1 MTLYF
6 DQGGTDRVTLQ
17 DIEPSFGT
25 KMGAAVDEAW
35 LESYGPTAVDWVNKK
50 RQGGEPL
57 SAVAAADKIKSSGL
71 AVSLKPKDNE
81 YTDAQ
86 LDVVLGRQRELA
98 IAKDV
103 RERTP
108 WDMGSAV
115 RGVAMFGAGMADPIN
130 LATAFV
136 PWTRAVGAARSLEAA
151 RLSSSAMT
159 RFGGRAGL
167 GAIDAGISTAAL
179 EPFYAGMRRSLG
191 DDYDSMD
198 SVANIA
204 FGTAFGGGVLG
215 IGGVGVD
222 AFRKAT
228 GRVLPS
234 ARFKGM
240 STDDIE
246 LVTGLEREIATGM
259 DARDVARVLETYT
272 PEMRK
277 AMGFPDADA
286 SLDVIVPPVGMVT
299 GNDARVKVGE
309 TYEPAQWAVVDAD
322 QLTATIDKA
331 DNQFRDRNRAAYQAE
346 LQTRANNL
354 DPSLLLSVDNPLMDV
369 GTPTIA
375 MDGRIIGGN
384 GRTLFIQRAY
394 EIGKGEDYRA
404 ALLAKLQEL
413 GIDPAQAEGIKRPV
427 LVRRFTRQVDVKKAA
442 MLSNEGGSTAMSAL
456 EQAKVD
462 AERLSDIRLESD
474 ADGNFNVAGNRAA
487 IRRWLEAVPDGERNE
502 LMSADGMLSSAGLQ
516 RLRNAS
522 LFRAYGDSPVLER
535 LVESTNVGSRNVASA
550 LARTVGVV
558 ADAEA
563 GIGRGELYPLSI
575 SDDIRMAVE
584 QFENLRQMAMP
595 VDAYLAQQDALGD
608 ALTDEARL
616 LLSVL
621 GRHITSSRRIA
632 DVISGYYDRLQDL
645 GNPSQA
651 DIFGDVMTP
660 DKGRM
665 LQDAIT
671 EMESRMDTAA
681 EVVEKIEPETREAA
695 MRAGIAQMAD
705 GRVVDVAAIIKTDPA
720 AGGTATAQ
728 DLQAA
733 ANQNQRPESLR
744 VADFDASAAINA
756 ENAAAPKWSGVADA
770 QAAMDEADEMLA
782 DTIKAGDQAFKYSR
796 GEAPGQKK
804 ATVWQGTTARFAAE
818 RDNPMGMFR
827 WDKINS
833 EFGEQAQAFGY
844 GHYLAQQ
851 AWVSQTRYRQRL
863 TERRLAQGRSY
874 EVPDGAG
881 GTLILNLITSA
892 KTYVM
897 PDGTLVHRNQK
908 DQKLSAKAVA
918 IQQVR
923 EFGYTSAVR
932 SFESRIAS
940 LEKDIDR
947 GGRGFYLSKS
957 DGEYLVLDPDG
968 KEFSSERF
976 ATQEEAMIAA
986 DQYNVGFRKKG
997 GNATPEAL
1005 ERMRTELAGLRL
1017 AKAAVDEVTF
1027 ATPVIYDEA
1036 RLEGEFADSSFY
1048 IDNDPLRGGADLYVQ
1063 NSPFGFGN
1071 KNFASV
1077 DEAVQ
1082 FIRDNAGRELNPA
1095 ITDYVPPVPDDLRL
1109 RVMAGG
1115 QEITSNLSLYIE
1127 READVSSGRVLAENI
1142 GKEAK
1147 PRTSTIKGV
1156 NKVVQLD
1163 MLLERLN
1170 NEQAEKFVDSR
1181 QAAITELE
1189 QLISNGVT
1197 ESTVELPGSLYR
1209 AEIPEDAFARM
1220 LLWEEPMGNQAP
1232 EVQELFADLGLAP
1245 FEPPVWQPIEGGFE
1259 IDRGVSGRVAVK
1271 ELKQPSVQAI
1281 LDQYGY
1287 QIYEAPAG
1295 SPDEWA
1301 FQFKDGSITY
1311 YSTLTDAEAVA
1322 IREWE
1327 IDSGAEDGRFAFYR
1341 QGNLAGNYATMDEA
1355 KAAAMDWLGVS
1366 DYTGEYAYRWLVDQI
1381 NSGEFGD
1388 ELADPIMEAHYE
1400 IATRRFP
1407 DENPIEAM
1415 DLANYEPSPE
1425 EVASVILSNNGV
1437 PGHLFFDGQSR
1448 AAGQGAYNLVVYAD
1462 NVAKIVDRYAR
1473 QTGELLRATDN
1484 PADMVQA
1491 LRLSFGDSTEALL
1504 DAGLVRVVST
1514 PDDIPGGP
1522 HPADVKAATAPNGLV
1537 YMVASN
1543 LSVAEAKGIMLH
1555 EVGVH
1560 VGMES
1565 MLGRELF
1572 DEVLGQLDDAI
1583 ARGEDWAQRAR
1594 SSVPA
1599 DTAASLVRE
1608 EQLAYLVQNA
1618 PELPI
1623 VQRIIAAVRAWAYRT
1638 FESARGRFQLT
1649 EADFRALAVSALHA
1663 AARNEQ
1669 VSAQGLSPAFSRD
1682 LKQTATRAFREW
1694 FGKSELIDSAGDPL
1708 VMYHGT
1714 SESLEAVDLGRAG
1727 SATDMGNMG
1736 TGFYVTPEDFI
1747 AETYARMAGGDRV
1760 VMPLFVRAENVLKLG
1775 TMDENY
1781 IAAVTRLTDEWGM
1794 ENKPQFDGT
1803 KQKSKAWADEF
1814 AAAAQA
1820 RGFDAVGAYTPAG
1833 ELFQLAV
1840 FREDAVKHATE
1851 NTGQFSPTDK
1861 RLRYSRGE
1869 TPDNTGE
1876 NPEMKAADAKV
1887 ERAKSYAKV
1896 LRAAADKL
1904 DNDAEAVAAMKSQ
1917 VPDLMPEE
1925 IDDLLGQLRKQVQ
1938 GLRGVTRSVRDAMG
1952 AEDVA
1957 SGMQTEAM
1965 RAADMLANNLEMAAV
1980 IERRNTALNMNVRL
1994 KAASFVNQYKSKG
2007 LDFEGFAALLV
2018 GSQRVRA
2025 GARVSVDAEYKG
2037 FRGEFLGG
2045 MIADIEKLGLMR
2057 EFVSGVFDRDVYD
2070 ALWRLG
2076 QEKPDLTGLSQQAV
2090 QLAEIVNKYQ
2100 TTARNRRNRFGAW
2113 IRDLQGYITR
2123 QSHDMFKIREATDA
2137 EWVDFVKDK
2146 LDLPKMMR
2154 LGLLSE
2160 TDPMGSLRALYD
2172 DFAAGVHM
2180 KSNPLEEDTVAMGKG
2195 SNLAKRESVS
2205 RALYFKD
2212 GVAAYEYNQRFG
2224 MGTLAESV
2232 VTGLDR
2238 SASAAALLKT
2248 LGTNPEATLTR
2259 LMDEYENGLVSDPVR
2274 RAKFRERR
2282 GAILN
2287 LLAQVD
2293 GSVNIPGDVTAA
2305 KISSF
2310 ARSWMSMAKLGGAL
2324 ISSVSDLAGYA
2335 AELRYSEGKNMFEG
2349 VLDGMSRLTEGR
2361 AKNEKADIVS
2371 SLGVFHESV
2380 AGSVSARFDNPD
2392 LVAGKMAAAMQQFFK
2407 LNGLNWW
2414 TETLRDGAALQH
2426 SHYMAL
2432 QAGKKFDGLDPE
2444 LQRLLTL
2451 YNIDAKK
2458 WDLLRIGTMQMADG
2472 RAYMT
2477 PEALRTVPRA
2487 ALENYITEVGRTVS
2501 DASVANLLDDLSQ
2514 ALRVMA
2520 VDRAHHAVLEPSARS
2535 RAWMLRGSRPGTVQ
2549 GELLRFIGQFK
2560 SFSVAMT
2567 QMVLGREVYGRGYDT
2582 VGEYIK
2588 NGRGDMVGLASMIGM
2603 YGALGYAAMAGKD
2616 LLKGREP
2623 RDPTDP
2629 KTIVAALAQGGG
2641 LGIYGDFLFG
2651 EYSRMGRTF
2660 TSSLAGPVIG
2670 NLDTLTDLW
2679 TRLRNGDD
2687 VAAASFKALLDNTP
2701 FLNLYWIR
2709 PLLDYMV
2716 LFRIQESLN
2725 PGFLRRMERRIERE
2739 NGQSYILPPSQVAF

>member
-35 LESYGPTAVDWVNKK
+35 LESYGPTAADWVNKK

-57 SAVAAADKIKSSGL
+57 SAVAAAEKIKGSGL

-86 LDVVLGRQRELA
+86 LDVVLGRQRELT

-115 RGVAMFGAGMADPIN
+115 RGVAMFGAGLADPIN

-215 IGGVGVD
+215 LGGVGVD

-286 SLDVIVPPVGMVT
+286 SLDVIVPPAGMVT

-563 GIGRGELYPLSI
+563 GIGRGELYALSI

-744 VADFDASAAINA
+744 VADFEASAAIDA

-770 QAAMDEADEMLA
+770 QAAMDEADAMLA

-818 RDNPMGMFR
+818 RDNPLGMFR

-863 TERRLAQGRSY
+863 VDRRTDRRLLEA
-874 EVPDGAG
+874 AG
-881 GTLILNLITSA
+881 
-892 KTYVM
+892 
-897 PDGTLVHRNQK
+897 
-908 DQKLSAKAVA
+908 
-918 IQQVR
+918 
-923 EFGYTSAVR
+923 E
-932 SFESRIAS
+932 
-940 LEKDIDR
+940 
-947 GGRGFYLSKS
+947 
-957 DGEYLVLDPDG
+957 
-968 KEFSSERF
+968 
-976 ATQEEAMIAA
+976 
-986 DQYNVGFRKKG
+986 
-997 GNATPEAL
+997 
-1005 ERMRTELAGLRL
+1005 
-1017 AKAAVDEVTF
+1017 
-1027 ATPVIYDEA
+1027 
-1036 RLEGEFADSSFY
+1036 
-1048 IDNDPLRGGADLYVQ
+1048 PL
-1063 NSPFGFGN
+1063 
-1071 KNFASV
+1071 
-1077 DEAVQ
+1077 
-1082 FIRDNAGRELNPA
+1082 
-1095 ITDYVPPVPDDLRL
+1095 PDDLRL

-1127 READVSSGRVLAENI
+1127 REAEVSSGRVLPENI
-1142 GKEAK
+1142 GKEAT

-1170 NEQAEKFVDSR
+1170 NEQAEKFVDGR

-1311 YSTLTDAEAVA
+1311 YSALTDAEAVA

-1407 DENPIEAM
+1407 DADPIEAM
-1415 DLANYEPSPE
+1415 DLANYEPSAE

-1543 LSVAEAKGIMLH
+1543 LSVTEAKGIMLH

-1560 VGMES
+1560 VGMEQ
-1565 MLGRELF
+1565 MLGSDVF

-1594 SSVPA
+1594 ASVPA

-1869 TPDNTGE
+1869 TPDNAGE

-1925 IDDLLGQLRKQVQ
+1925 IDDLLVQLRKQVQ

-1952 AEDVA
+1952 AEDAA

-2154 LGLLSE
+2154 LGLISE

-2259 LMDEYENGLVSDPVR
+2259 LMDEYENSLVADPVR

>member
-25 KMGAAVDEAW
+25 KMGAAVDEDW

-50 RQGGEPL
+50 RQQGEPL
-57 SAVAAADKIKSSGL
+57 SAVAAADKIKGSGL

-86 LDVVLGRQRELA
+86 LDVILGRQRELTV
-98 IAKDV
+98 AKDI
-103 RERTP
+103 RDRTP

-115 RGVAMFGAGMADPIN
+115 RGVAMFGAGIADPVN

-151 RLSSSAMT
+151 RLSSSALT

-191 DDYDSMD
+191 DDYDAMD

-215 IGGVGVD
+215 VGGVGVD
-222 AFRKAT
+222 AFRQAT
-228 GRVLPS
+228 GRALPS

-246 LVTGLEREIATGM
+246 LVTGLEREIAAGM
-259 DARDVARVLETYT
+259 DARDVARVLETYS

-277 AMGFPDADA
+277 SMGFPDADA
-286 SLDVIVPPVGMVT
+286 TLDVVVPPAGMVT

-309 TYEPAQWAVVDAD
+309 VYEPAQWAVVDAD

-375 MDGRIIGGN
+375 VDGRIIGGN

-404 ALLAKLQEL
+404 ALLAKLTEL

-462 AERLSDIRLESD
+462 AERLSNIRLEAD
-474 ADGNFNVAGNRAA
+474 ADGNFNVAGNRAG

-575 SDDIRMAVE
+575 SDDIRIAVE

-608 ALTDEARL
+608 ALTGEARL

-621 GRHITSSRRIA
+621 GRHVASSRRIA
-632 DVISGYYDRLQDL
+632 DVISGYYDRVQDL

-660 DKGRM
+660 DKLRM
-665 LQDAIT
+665 LQDSID
-671 EMESRMDTAA
+671 EMESRMDNAA
-681 EVVEKIEPETREAA
+681 EVVEKVEPETREAA

-705 GRVVDVAAIIKTDPA
+705 GRVVDVEAIIKTDPA

-728 DLQAA
+728 DLQSAA
-733 ANQNQRPESLR
+733 ARNQAPESLR
-744 VADFDASAAINA
+744 VADFEASGAIDA
-756 ENAAAPKWSGVADA
+756 ENVTAPKWSGVADA
-770 QAAMDEADEMLA
+770 QAAMDEADAMLA
-782 DTIKAGDQAFKYSR
+782 DTLKAGDQAFKYSR

-818 RDNPMGMFR
+818 PNNPLGMFR

-863 TERRLAQGRSY
+863 TERRLSQGRSY
-874 EVPDGAG
+874 EVSDGAG
-881 GTLILNLITSA
+881 GTMILNMITSA
-892 KTYVM
+892 KAFTLA
-897 PDGTLVHRNQK
+897 DGTVVHR
-908 DQKLSAKAVA
+908 DQKNPAMAAKAAA
-918 IQQVR
+918 IYQVR
-923 EFGYTSAVR
+923 EFGYEGAER
-932 SFESRIAS
+932 SFRQQIEGYEKTIANETS
-940 LEKDIDR
+940 P
-947 GGRGFYLSKS
+947 S
-957 DGEYLVLDPDG
+957 
-968 KEFSSERF
+968 
-976 ATQEEAMIAA
+976 
-986 DQYNVGFRKKG
+986 
-997 GNATPEAL
+997 
-1005 ERMRTELAGLRL
+1005 
-1017 AKAAVDEVTF
+1017 KAAQQRGDLANVRARLRAIYEVTK
-1027 ATPVIYDEA
+1027 PNEVIYDETKM
-1036 RLEGEFADSSFY
+1036 EGEFAKSSFY
-1048 IDNDPLRGGADLYVQ
+1048 IDNDPINGAAARLYVQ

-1071 KNFASV
+1071 KDFDSV
-1077 DEAVQ
+1077 NEAVQ
-1082 FIRDNAGRELNPA
+1082 FIRDNAGRTLDPA
-1095 ITDYVPPVPDDLRL
+1095 IKEYVPPVPDDMRT
-1109 RVMAGG
+1109 RVIAGG

-1127 READVSSGRVLAENI
+1127 READISSGRVLGETI
-1142 GKEAK
+1142 GLDIK

-1170 NEQAEKFVDSR
+1170 RDQQADAVASR
-1181 QAAITELE
+1181 QSAITELE

-1197 ESTVELPGSLYR
+1197 EANVEAPGSLYR
-1209 AEIPEDAFARM
+1209 AEIPEDVFGRM
-1220 LLWEEPMGNQAP
+1220 LLWEAPMGEQSPEIQA
-1232 EVQELFADLGLAP
+1232 LFEDWGLEP
-1245 FEPPVWQPIEGGFE
+1245 FKPPVWEPIDGGFQ
-1259 IDRGVSGRVAVK
+1259 IDRGVSGKVAVK

-1301 FQFKDGSITY
+1301 FQFKDGSVSY
-1311 YSTLTDAEAVA
+1311 YSTLTDAESVA

-1327 IDSGAEDGRFAFYR
+1327 VDSGAEDGRFAFYR
-1341 QGNLAGNYATMDEA
+1341 QGNLAGNYATLDEA

-1381 NSGEFGD
+1381 NSGEYGD
-1388 ELADPIMEAHYE
+1388 ELGDPIMEAHYE

-1407 DENPIEAM
+1407 DVEPIQAM
-1415 DLANYEPSPE
+1415 SDYDPSAE
-1425 EVASVILSNNGV
+1425 EVASIILHNNGV

-1462 NVAKIVDRYAR
+1462 DVAKIVDRYAR

-1491 LRLSFGDSTEALL
+1491 LRLSFGESTETLL
-1504 DAGLVRVVST
+1504 DAGRVRIVAT
-1514 PDDIPGGP
+1514 PDQIPGGP
-1522 HPADVKAATAPNGLV
+1522 HPADVKGATAPNGLV

-1543 LSVAEAKGIMLH
+1543 LSVAEAKGMMLH

-1572 DEVLGQLDDAI
+1572 DEVLSQLDDAI
-1583 ARGEDWAQRAR
+1583 LRGEDWAQRAR
-1594 SSVPA
+1594 ASVPA

-1638 FESARGRFQLT
+1638 FEAARGRFKLT

-1663 AARNEQ
+1663 AARAEK
-1669 VSAQGLSPAFSRD
+1669 VSAEGLSPAFSRD

-1694 FGKSELIDSAGDPL
+1694 FGKSELVDAAGDPL

-1714 SESLEAVDLGRAG
+1714 AEDLDAVDLGRAG
-1727 SATDMGNMG
+1727 TATDMGNMG

-1775 TMDENY
+1775 TLDENY

-1794 ENKPQFDGT
+1794 AEKPQFDGT
-1803 KQKSKAWADEF
+1803 KQKNKAWADEF

-1820 RGFDAVGAYTPAG
+1820 RGFDAVAAYTPAG
-1833 ELFQLAV
+1833 EMFQLAV

-1869 TPDNTGE
+1869 TPDNAGE

-1896 LRAAADKL
+1896 LRSAADKL
-1904 DNDAEAVAAMKSQ
+1904 DNDAEAVAAMKSEM
-1917 VPDLMPEE
+1917 PDIMPEE

-1952 AEDVA
+1952 AEDA
-1957 SGMQTEAM
+1957 AAKMQTEAM

-1980 IERRNTALNMNVRL
+1980 IERRNVALNMNVRL

-2076 QEKPDLTGLSQQAV
+2076 QDKPDLTGLSPQAV

-2100 TTARNRRNRFGAW
+2100 QTARDRRNRFGAW

-2154 LGLLSE
+2154 LGLISE
-2160 TDPMGSLRALYD
+2160 VDPMGSLRALYD

-2180 KSNPLEEDTVAMGKG
+2180 KASPLDEDTVAMGKG

-2212 GVAAYEYNQRFG
+2212 GVSAFEYNQRFG

-2238 SASAAALLKT
+2238 SASAVALLKT

-2259 LMDEYENGLVSDPVR
+2259 LLDEYENSLVSDPVR

-2282 GAILN
+2282 GAVMN

-2349 VLDGMSRLTEGR
+2349 VLDGMNRLTQGR

-2451 YNIDAKK
+2451 YNIDGKK
-2458 WDLLRIGTMQMADG
+2458 WDLLRMGTMQMADG

-2501 DASVANLLDDLSQ
+2501 DASVKNLTDDLSQ

-2679 TRLRNGDD
+2679 TRVRNGDD

-2725 PGFLRRMERRIERE
+2725 PGFLRRMEKRIERE